1 MTMGLDYLSAYER
14 LGNHAQYVLFSV
26 WMYRYVCVCVLV
38 CLLVLA
44 LLKHDR
50 GIKLRIQKKSQ
61 TPSCYTQH
69 TCNYLGHLL
78 RAHQKGNGVAPLDC
92 NGQSS
97 VATRHCDFLWYMYVL
112 LLILFTI
119 YI

>member
-50 GIKLRIQKKSQ
+50 VNKIKDSKEI
-61 TPSCYTQH
+61 TNT
-69 TCNYLGHLL
+69 
-78 RAHQKGNGVAPLDC
+78 
-92 NGQSS
+92 
-97 VATRHCDFLWYMYVL
+97 
-112 LLILFTI
+112 
-119 YI
+119 